1 MLFFLYKCYYV
12 LFCHFQRSKM
22 EVAWDSAIILLA
34 SVGNAI
40 LLTLLHVLGA
50 LNFINGYIQDNNPI
64 NKKVN
69 VFLWVILPLCVLTY
83 YSLHF
88 LIFNKA
94 QASKTDGR
102 SKRFD
107 FEPNRRDKVICFTAV
122 YLPLGLLMLYF
133 ALEIFVF
140 QYNKTGY
147 IKWR

>member
-12 LFCHFQRSKM
+12 LFLHYQRFKND
-22 EVAWDSAIILLA
+22 VAWISAIIFLVVV
-34 SVGNAI
+34 SNTI
-40 LLTLLHVLGA
+40 LMSLLHFLGA
-50 LNFINGYIQDNNPI
+50 LSFINGYIHDDSPI
-64 NKKVN
+64 SKKTN
-69 VFLWVILPLCVLTY
+69 VLLWIVFPLSLLSY
-83 YSLHF
+83 YTLRF
-88 LIFNKA
+88 LIFTKA

>member
-12 LFCHFQRSKM
+12 LFCHFQRSAID
-22 EVAWDSAIILLA
+22 VAWYR
-34 SVGNAI
+34 AI
-40 LLTLLHVLGA
+40 LFLVVVSNSILISLLHFLGP
-50 LNFINGYIQDNNPI
+50 LSFIYGYIHDDNPI
-64 NKKVN
+64 SKRVN
-69 VFLWVILPLCVLTY
+69 VLLWIVLPL
-83 YSLHF
+83 SLFSYHSLRF